1 MFECLGKIY
10 RSLIIKNEEIKK
22 DNYEYIYIY
31 ISYLIISF
39 YINFIDKSSK
49 KKMEYGYN
57 KIYENGYK

>member
-1 MFECLGKIY
+1 MNI
-10 RSLIIKNEEIKK
+10 
-22 DNYEYIYIY
+22 YIYIY

>member
-22 DNYEYIYIY
+22 DNYEYIYI
-31 ISYLIISF
+31 SYLIISF

-49 KKMEYGYN
+49 KK
-57 KIYENGYK
+57 IYENGYK